1 MSAQPQ
7 ASSSD
12 PVEKKFSRWMRFA
25 LDLREK
31 IHLGDTQFIYIWALG
46 AGFIGALTA
55 LAFGFCVE
63 GVQGLLTGT
72 HGLSQIE
79 AFSGLKPW
87 HCILV
92 PAIGGLLAGS
102 VLLFMH
108 KFVPVKATEYM
119 EAIALGNGYVPP
131 KPSLLRSLSAVF
143 TIGSGAAIGREGP
156 LIQTS
161 AVAASW
167 LGSKFSLPAPRLRL
181 VVACAA
187 ASAMA
192 ATFHTPLSG
201 GLFVGEIV
209 LGALTLDFLAP
220 LLVASCAGYLTLSML
235 GAVDPIY
242 QVSGDVIIGDNHLV
256 IALSCIALGVIASFA
271 ANGWLW
277 LLKKSRKLLNG
288 RHSMLPVRL
297 AIAGTLVGVAAVFFP
312 ELTGNGYTMIRGIV
326 ASQFSP
332 EQAII
337 LLALKVG
344 IVAFVFGVGTVG
356 GALTPSLTIGT
367 FIGFL
372 FSALMTRLGV
382 PGDHAIA
389 YSLVGMAAF
398 FTTAANAP
406 MTSLLLVVEFTLAGT
421 LMFPLLIGVVVSHGI
436 ARLLHTESMYHD
448 ALASGPRSIFSKP
461 LGAVRLIE
469 IARKNPPT
477 VRPNSNFGTVANV
490 LIRHPAQTIF
500 ITGENEKYRGAIV
513 SSDILQ
519 FAQNKE
525 LADAVIAIDVS
536 RDNLPLL
543 LPDMKLP
550 DALKIFAARKHEDSL
565 ALVENA
571 ESKKLLGVVNRSDL
585 YLALGEIM
593 RREKV
598 R

>member
-1 MSAQPQ
+1 M
-7 ASSSD
+7 
-12 PVEKKFSRWMRFA
+12 KKTSETETDFSQKKYSRGIRFA
-25 LDLREK
+25 LALREK
-31 IHLGDTQFIYIWALG
+31 LRLGDTQLIYAWALAAG
-46 AGFIGALTA
+46 ALGALTA
-55 LAFGFCVE
+55 IAFGLCVD
-63 GVQGLLTGT
+63 GVQALLTGT

-79 AFSGLKPW
+79 AFKSLKPW
-87 HCILV
+87 HCVLV

-102 VLLFMH
+102 TLLFMH
-108 KFVPVKATEYM
+108 KFVPVRATEYM

-161 AVAASW
+161 AVMASW
-167 LGSKFSLPAPRLRL
+167 LGSRFNLPPPRLRL
-181 VVACAA
+181 VVACGA

-192 ATFHTPLSG
+192 TTFHTPLSG

-220 LLVASCAGYLTLSML
+220 LLVSSCAGFLILNL
-235 GAVDPIY
+235 LDKAEPIY
-242 QVSGDVIIGDNHLV
+242 QVSSNVAMGSQPVLV
-256 IALSCIALGVIASFA
+256 AVSCIALGIIASLA

-277 LLKKSRKLLNG
+277 LLKKARKILNG
-288 RHSMLPVRL
+288 KHSRLPIRL
-297 AIAGTLVGVAAVFFP
+297 ATAGALVGVAAVFFP

-326 ASQFSP
+326 AGEFSP
-332 EQAII
+332 EQAAI
-337 LLALKVG
+337 LLALKVC
-344 IVAFVFGVGTVG
+344 IVACVFGVGTVG

-382 PGDHAIA
+382 SGDHAIA

-406 MTSLLLVVEFTLAGT
+406 MTSLLLVVEFTMAGT
-421 LMFPLLIGVVVSHGI
+421 LIFPLVIGVVVSHGM
-436 ARLLHTESMYHD
+436 ARLLHTESMYHA

-461 LGAVRLIE
+461 LADVRLLE

-477 VRPNSNFGTVANV
+477 VRPNDRFGTVANV
-490 LIRHPAQTIF
+490 LIRHPSQTIF
-500 ITGENEKYRGAIV
+500 ATDENGQYRGAIV

-519 FAQNKE
+519 FAQTKE
-525 LADAVIAIDVS
+525 LADAVIAIDVA
-536 RDNLPLL
+536 RDNLPVL
-543 LPDMKLP
+543 LPEMKLP
-550 DALKIFAARKHEDSL
+550 DALKIFATRKDEDSL
-565 ALVENA
+565 ALVEN
-571 ESKKLLGVVNRSDL
+571 EETKKLLGVVNRSDL

-593 RREKV
+593 RREKIKA
-598 R
+598 

>member
-1 MSAQPQ
+1 MSAEKEARADVP
-7 ASSSD
+7 A
-12 PVEKKFSRWMRFA
+12 EKKFSRWMRYG
-25 LDLREK
+25 LDVREK
-31 IHLGDTQFIYIWALG
+31 IRIGDTQLIYIWALC
-46 AGFIGALTA
+46 AGFIGAVTA
-55 LAFGFCVE
+55 LLFSFCVNC
-63 GVQGLLTGT
+63 VQDLLTGT
-72 HGLSQIE
+72 RGLSQVD
-79 AFSGLKPW
+79 AFAGLESW
-87 HCILV
+87 HCVLV
-92 PAIGGLLAGS
+92 PAVGGVLAGS
-102 VLLFMH
+102 TLLFMH

-119 EAIALGNGYVPP
+119 EAIALGDGYVPP

-167 LGSKFSLPAPRLRL
+167 LGAKFNLPPPRLRL

-242 QVSGDVIIGDNHLV
+242 HVSGEVAIGSNHLV
-256 IALSCIALGVIASFA
+256 VALSCIALGVVASLA
-271 ANGWLW
+271 ANVWLW
-277 LLKKSRKLLNG
+277 LLKKARRLLNG
-288 RHSMLPVRL
+288 KHAMLPVRL
-297 AIAGTLVGVAAVFFP
+297 ALAGALVGAAAVFFP
-312 ELTGNGYTMIRGIV
+312 EITGNGYNMIRGIV
-326 ASQFSP
+326 ASEFSP
-332 EQAII
+332 EEALV

-344 IVAFVFGVGTVG
+344 IVACVFGVGTVG

-421 LMFPLLIGVVVSHGI
+421 LMFPLVIGVVVSYGI
-436 ARLLHTESMYHD
+436 ARLLRTESMYHD
-448 ALASGPRSIFSKP
+448 ALTSGPRSIFSKP
-461 LGAVRLIE
+461 LSAVRLIE
-469 IARKNPPT
+469 IARKKPPT
-477 VRPNSNFGTVANV
+477 VRPTDSFGTVAKV
-490 LIRHPAQTIF
+490 LIRHPSQTIF
-500 ITGENEKYRGAIV
+500 ITDENDACRGAIV

-519 FAQNKE
+519 FAQTKE
-525 LADAVIAIDVS
+525 LAEALIAIDVS
-536 RDNLPLL
+536 RDNLPVL
-543 LPDMKLP
+543 LPEMKLP
-550 DALKIFAARKHEDSL
+550 DALKIFASRKHEDAL
-565 ALVENA
+565 ALVENT
-571 ESKKLLGVVNRSDL
+571 ETKKLLGVVNRSDL
-585 YLALGEIM
+585 SLALGEIM